1 VKTKAN
7 RAAKLNV
14 ASVAPVG
21 EVDDR
26 AVIQ

>member
-14 ASVAPVG
+14 ASVALVG

>member
-14 ASVAPVG
+14 ASVVPVD
-21 EVDDR
+21 EVKDR